1 MLEDKSL
8 YKIVLT
14 GGPCAGKTTALARL
28 EESLV
33 EKGFHVFIVSESAT
47 ELIKG
52 GARPFGKNA
61 IDMVAYQRLMLDYQ
75 LSKERIY
82 ENASFLNGSNKNV
95 IIYDRGVLDNKAY
108 INQSIFDKLL
118 SELGVSEIDLMD
130 NYDMVIHM
138 VTAAD
143 GKSECYT
150 LANNGAR
157 TESIEQ
163 AIELD
168 KKTLNAWMGHQN
180 LKIVDNSTEFDEKI
194 NRVLDHV
201 NSLVG
206 IKDMVKT
213 QRKYLIDLNSSDI
226 SCLDSETSTI
236 IDIEQIYLAS
246 NNPTYEIRLRK
257 RTIGG
262 HSTYYFQT
270 EKKIG
275 NGKSIVITDKKISSK
290 EYVRTLSNYK
300 IDKKI
305 TKTRYAFTYDKQ
317 NMTLDVFE
325 GGLCILE
332 VNGNKKINLPS
343 YLNVIEEVT
352 NDEKY
357 NNINLAR
364 TIKTL
369 SNTL

>member
-1 MLEDKSL
+1 MVEDKSL

-28 EESLV
+28 EEYLI

-61 IDMVAYQRLMLDYQ
+61 IDIVEYQKLILDYQ

-108 INQSIFDKLL
+108 INQSIFDEIL
-118 SELGVSEIDLMD
+118 SELGLSEIDLMD

-143 GKSECYT
+143 GKSEHYT
-150 LANNGAR
+150 LANNEAR

-180 LKIVDNSTEFDEKI
+180 LKIIDNSTEFDEKI
-194 NRVLDHV
+194 NRVLDCV

-206 IKDMVKT
+206 ITDKVKS
-213 QRKYLIDLNSSDI
+213 QRKYLIDLSSSDI
-226 SCLDSETSTI
+226 TFLDKETSTI
-236 IDIEQIYLAS
+236 IDIEQLYLAS
-246 NNPTYEIRLRK
+246 NNPAYEIRLRK
-257 RTIGG
+257 RTIGE

-270 EKKIG
+270 QKKIG
-275 NGKSIVITDKKISSK
+275 NGESIVITDKKISSK
-290 EYVRTLSNYK
+290 EFVRTLSNYK
-300 IDKKI
+300 IDRKI
-305 TKTRYAFTYDKQ
+305 NKTRYAFTYDKQ

-332 VNGNKKINLPS
+332 VNGSEIVSLPDF
-343 YLNVIEEVT
+343 LTVLEDVT
-352 NDEKY
+352 NDTKY
-357 NNINLAR
+357 NNINLAK
-364 TIKTL
+364 TIITL
-369 SNTL
+369 SNTF